1 MLEGVGTY
9 DDTEL
14 MAEAFRTLMPENVY
28 QIHGHRNAGHLPVR
42 VNERVFNLEG
52 QVEYGGCLRCLQVS
66 GDGIGTFEI
75 PNDVYRT
82 FEDVHAQP
90 VIEGSIP
97 EMIIALRHNKYIQEK
112 EIRQYFLLQLYRS
125 GVFRQGVEPADGQG
139 QRAVSGHG

>member
-112 EIRQYFLLQLYRS
+112 
-125 GVFRQGVEPADGQG
+125 
-139 QRAVSGHG
+139 